1 MGFPF
6 SKYHALGND
15 YLVIHERDLRSPL
28 SPEIIRR
35 ICDRNY
41 GVGSDGIVL
50 IAPQT
55 PNGFPVRI
63 YNPDGSEAEISGN
76 GMRIAARYLFD
87 CGLVDSSPFNLLAG
101 GSRIVR
107 SEVLGAEG
115 AAIRVEMGQATF
127 LSSRIPVLGNE
138 RLVLKEQLMIDG
150 EVLTYSCVNVGN
162 PHCVIFMDG
171 STNRHELKSLALK
184 FGPRIE
190 AHKSFPNRTNVQFA
204 SIVSDNCV
212 DIEIWERGAGYTLAS
227 GSSSCAVAAVGHKL
241 GLLAEQVTVK
251 MPGGELSI
259 VIHQDD
265 CVTLEGPVHAVYTG
279 KLCCS
284 VDRYFR

>member
-1 MGFPF
+1 M
-6 SKYHALGND
+6 
-15 YLVIHERDLRSPL
+15 
-28 SPEIIRR
+28 
-35 ICDRNY
+35 
-41 GVGSDGIVL
+41 
-50 IAPQT
+50 
-55 PNGFPVRI
+55 
-63 YNPDGSEAEISGN
+63 
-76 GMRIAARYLFD
+76 
-87 CGLVDSSPFNLLAG
+87 
-101 GSRIVR
+101 VR
-107 SEVLGAEG
+107 SEVLRTEG
-115 AAIRVEMGQATF
+115 SIRVAMGQVTF

-138 RLVLKEQLMIDG
+138 RLVLREQLVIDG

-171 STNRHELKSLALK
+171 STNRHELKGLALT

-190 AHKSFPNRTNVQFA
+190 VHKSFPNRINVQFA
-204 SIVSDNCV
+204 SIVSRDCV

-265 CVTLEGPVHAVYTG
+265 CVTLEGPVQAVCTG
-279 KLCCS
+279 QLS
-284 VDRYFR
+284 PSFDSRSG